1 MTSDHVGLY
10 AQVVVDQQPAGL
22 GLADLILGRVEVAH
36 KVDLLQPGRP
46 HQHSKP
52 ELLVCTAANGRKH
65 GDAFDAVVLGNK
77 GSVQPVA
84 DLIEDIVST
93 KDGVS
98 AAFKRA
104 LSLGSM
110 SNRSKS
116 IQREGA

>member
-1 MTSDHVGLY
+1 MLPQVPYDH
-10 AQVVVDQQPAGL
+10 
-22 GLADLILGRVEVAH
+22 LISIGFLNA
-36 KVDLLQPGRP
+36 RP
-46 HQHSKP
+46 D
-52 ELLVCTAANGRKH
+52 GRKH